1 MRDLADDV
9 ASDLDHRGGRA
20 HLVGFSSAAV
30 ATCGQV
36 AILTGDG
43 SGIGRVPDIEELKG
57 SNSRAASVLKEIT
70 MKKRNKAIIGSAAVV
85 AALVTAVGAAGV
97 ARGNVNLND
106 QLVGSEP

>member
-1 MRDLADDV
+1 
-9 ASDLDHRGGRA
+9 
-20 HLVGFSSAAV
+20 
-30 ATCGQV
+30 
-36 AILTGDG
+36 
-43 SGIGRVPDIEELKG
+43 
-57 SNSRAASVLKEIT
+57 